1 MSELN
6 EIKEE
11 LQELKQT
18 FDKFNK
24 SIEKRIERCDKIDS
38 YCNVCKNILDD
49 YCDGCKSILD
59 IYCNKCEDI
68 LDKKIDECSRI
79 INEYLKNSKI
89 KMELKETIELMISDD
104 YNDRFRAEYYQLE
117 VRIDK
122 LQTMLNKY
130 KNNQLDFV
138 PSCSYDLLSKQLE
151 AMVQYRDC
159 LLERAIIEDI
169 DGFFKIKSF
178 RI

>member
-1 MSELN
+1 MKEIN
-6 EIKEE
+6 EIKD
-11 LQELKQT
+11 ELKNAL
-18 FDKFNK
+18 DKHDKVINK
-24 SIEKRIERCDKIDS
+24 VIER
-38 YCNVCKNILDD
+38 N
-49 YCDGCKSILD
+49 
-59 IYCNKCEDI
+59 NKVI
-68 LDKKIDECSRI
+68 AGLDECSRI
-79 INEYLKNSKI
+79 INDYLKNSKI
-89 KMELKETIELMISDD
+89 KMELKDTVELMISSD

-138 PSCSYDLLSKQLE
+138 PKCSYELLSKQLE
-151 AMVQYRDC
+151 AMIQYRDC
-159 LLERAIIEDI
+159 LLERSIIEDI

>member
-1 MSELN
+1 MSELKEGLN
-6 EIKEE
+6 EIREA
-11 LQELKQT
+11 L
-18 FDKFNK
+18 DKFNETTDK
-24 SIEKRIERCDKIDS
+24 VIERNDR
-38 YCNVCKNILDD
+38 LLT
-49 YCDGCKSILD
+49 YCDD
-59 IYCNKCEDI
+59 
-68 LDKKIDECSRI
+68 CSRI

-89 KMELKETIELMISDD
+89 KMELKDTVELMISDD

-122 LQTMLNKY
+122 LQTMLEKY

-138 PSCSYDLLSKQLE
+138 PKCSYDLLSKQLE

-159 LLERAIIEDI
+159 LLERSIIEDI

>member
-1 MSELN
+1 MNELN
-6 EIKEE
+6 EIKEAMNE
-11 LQELKQT
+11 AI
-18 FDKFNK
+18 DKHDKVINK
-24 SIEKRIERCDKIDS
+24 IIERNNRVIDG
-38 YCNVCKNILDD
+38 L
-49 YCDGCKSILD
+49 
-59 IYCNKCEDI
+59 
-68 LDKKIDECSRI
+68 DECSNI

-89 KMELKETIELMISDD
+89 KMELKDTIELMISDD

-130 KNNQLDFV
+130 KNNELDFV
-138 PSCSYDLLSKQLE
+138 PKCSYELLNKQLD
-151 AMVQYRDC
+151 AMIEYRNC
-159 LLERAIIEDI
+159 LLERSIIEDI